1 MLLISIDGA
10 CRRNGMPNCVAAG
23 GVFVQHFDE
32 NLHLTNTLTMSN
44 YEVASTNQR
53 GELLAL
59 LKALDYIYA
68 SEQNAQIIT
77 DSEYIFN
84 AMTKN
89 WFVGWESRGW
99 KTAMYEPVKNSD
111 IWKSIKQV
119 YDKCINDKNLEVL
132 FYHIKGHCIPF
143 GKVTANTLLDKDTSG
158 MTLLNEVY
166 KKYDKVSSTP
176 KREQLLCSAN
186 ELSLKNNGYTLS
198 DALLR
203 DFVVANTVAD
213 AIATKCVDIADSLLS

>member
-1 MLLISIDGA
+1 MLVISIDGA
-10 CRRNGMPNCVAAG
+10 CRRNGKPDCVASGA
-23 GVFVQHFDE
+23 VFIKQYDDDN
-32 NLHLTNTLTMSN
+32 NL
-44 YEVASTNQR
+44 VATRPLSVWELKSTNQR

-68 SEQNAQIIT
+68 SEQHAQIIT

>member
-1 MLLISIDGA
+1 MLVISIDGA
-10 CRRNGMPNCVAAG
+10 CRRNGKPDCVASGA
-23 GVFVQHFDE
+23 VFIKQYDE
-32 NLHLTNTLTMSN
+32 YNNL
-44 YEVASTNQR
+44 VATCPLSMWELKSTNQR

-68 SEQNAQIIT
+68 SEQHAQIIT

-84 AMTKN
+84 AMTKD

-166 KKYDKVSSTP
+166 KKYDKVASTP

>member
-1 MLLISIDGA
+1 MLVISIDGA
-10 CRRNGMPNCVAAG
+10 CRRNGKPDCVASGA
-23 GVFVQHFDE
+23 VFIKQYDE
-32 NLHLTNTLTMSN
+32 DNNL
-44 YEVASTNQR
+44 VATRPLSMWELKSTNQR

-176 KREQLLCSAN
+176 KSEQLLCSAN